1 MHRFK
6 HIFLYII
13 LLAAAAVQ
21 VSGQTRRETVRFEYD
36 LDFEMNFDNREF
48 YKSDFSESMTIFGA
62 ILTPSFGIGVNQGKG
77 LTHRLMAGIDIM
89 KDFGDSLAPKDLLRE
104 VTIYYNMEKTFRR
117 SEFTMYA
124 GIFPRKT
131 MEGRWGEAFFS
142 DSLTFYDNNLEG
154 LLLKLRRPKAYFE
167 LGADWMGMTGE
178 YRRERFMIFS
188 SGQGRVLPYTHLG
201 YSAYVYHYAGS
212 RKVRG
217 VVDNMLLN
225 PYLTIDLSR
234 LLGIQDFNITAGWIQ
249 ALQNDRKNI
258 GTYTFPG
265 GGELDIEVRNWDV
278 GVRNRLYIGHD
289 LMPLYNKLDAG
300 GFKYGNENLYLGDPF
315 YRVNDRGEHKV
326 GSYDRLEI
334 FYAPKVGNCV
344 SISIK
349 AVLHFNELKYSGFQQ
364 MVGVKFNIQ
373 EMINRKR

>member
-1 MHRFK
+1 
-6 HIFLYII
+6 
-13 LLAAAAVQ
+13 
-21 VSGQTRRETVRFEYD
+21 
-36 LDFEMNFDNREF
+36 
-48 YKSDFSESMTIFGA
+48 
-62 ILTPSFGIGVNQGKG
+62 
-77 LTHRLMAGIDIM
+77 MAGVDVM
-89 KDFGDSLAPKDLLRE
+89 KDFGDSLAAKDLLRE
-104 VTIYYNMEKTFRR
+104 VTLYYNMEKRFKRN
-117 SEFTMYA
+117 EFTMYA

-167 LGADWMGMTGE
+167 LGADWMGLTGE
-178 YRRERFMIFS
+178 YRRERFMIFT
-188 SGQGRVLPYTHLG
+188 SGQGRILPYTHLG

-217 VVDNMLLN
+217 VVDNILLN
-225 PYLTIDLSR
+225 PYLTVDLSR
-234 LLGIQDFNITAGWIQ
+234 PLGMQDFRITAGWIQ

-265 GGELDIEVRNWDV
+265 GGELDIQVRNWNV
-278 GVRNRLYIGHD
+278 GIRNRLYIGRD

-300 GFKYGNENLYLGDPF
+300 GFKYGNETLYLGDPF
-315 YRVNDRGEHKV
+315 YRVNDRGEQKV
-326 GSYDRLEI
+326 GSYDRLEF

-349 AVLHFNELKYSGFQQ
+349 AILHFNELTYSGFQQ

-373 EMINRKR
+373 DMINRKR

>member
-21 VSGQTRRETVRFEYD
+21 ASGQTRRETIRFEYD

-48 YKSDFSESMTIFGA
+48 YESNFSESMTIFGA
-62 ILTPSFGIGVNQGKG
+62 RLTPSFGIGVNQGKG
-77 LTHRLMAGIDIM
+77 LNHRLMAGIDIM

-104 VTIYYNMEKTFRR
+104 VTLYYNMEKTFRR

-225 PYLTIDLSR
+225 PYLTVDLSR
-234 LLGIQDFNITAGWIQ
+234 PLGMQDFNITAGWI
-249 ALQNDRKNI
+249 
-258 GTYTFPG
+258 
-265 GGELDIEVRNWDV
+265 
-278 GVRNRLYIGHD
+278 
-289 LMPLYNKLDAG
+289 
-300 GFKYGNENLYLGDPF
+300 
-315 YRVNDRGEHKV
+315 
-326 GSYDRLEI
+326 
-334 FYAPKVGNCV
+334 
-344 SISIK
+344 
-349 AVLHFNELKYSGFQQ
+349 
-364 MVGVKFNIQ
+364 
-373 EMINRKR
+373 

>member
-1 MHRFK
+1 MNRIK
-6 HIFLYII
+6 HIIIYTILFLA
-13 LLAAAAVQ
+13 LTFKASAAPGKERVNF
-21 VSGQTRRETVRFEYD
+21 VYD

-48 YKSDFSESMTIFGA
+48 YKSNFSESMTIFGA
-62 ILTPSFGIGVNQGKG
+62 RLTPLVGISVSHGNS
-77 LTHRLMAGIDIM
+77 LTHRLMAGVDVM
-89 KDFGDSLAPKDLLRE
+89 KDFGDSLAAKDLLRE
-104 VTIYYNMEKTFRR
+104 VTLYYNMEKRFKRN
-117 SEFTMYA
+117 EFTMYA

-167 LGADWMGMTGE
+167 LGADWMGLTGE
-178 YRRERFMIFS
+178 YRRERFLIFT

-217 VVDNMLLN
+217 VVDNILLN
-225 PYLTIDLSR
+225 PYLTVDLSR
-234 LLGIQDFNITAGWIQ
+234 PLGMQDFRITAGWIQ

-265 GGELDIEVRNWDV
+265 GGELDIQVRNWDV
-278 GVRNRLYIGHD
+278 GIRNRLYIGRD

-300 GFKYGNENLYLGDPF
+300 GFKYGNETLYLGDPF
-315 YRVNDRGEHKV
+315 YRVNDRGEQKV
-326 GSYDRLEI
+326 GSYDRLE
-334 FYAPKVGNCV
+334 F
-344 SISIK
+344 
-349 AVLHFNELKYSGFQQ
+349 F
-364 MVGVKFNIQ
+364 
-373 EMINRKR
+373 

>member
-167 LGADWMGMTGE
+167 LGADWMGITGE

>member
-1 MHRFK
+1 MNRIK
-6 HIFLYII
+6 HIII
-13 LLAAAAVQ
+13 YTILSLALALQASAAPGKERVN
-21 VSGQTRRETVRFEYD
+21 FIYD

-48 YKSDFSESMTIFGA
+48 YKSNFSESMTIFGA
-62 ILTPSFGIGVNQGKG
+62 RLTPSVGISVSQGNS
-77 LTHRLMAGIDIM
+77 LAHRLMAGVDVM
-89 KDFGDSLAPKDLLRE
+89 KDFGDSLAAKDLLRE
-104 VTIYYNMEKTFRR
+104 VTLYYNMEKRFKRN
-117 SEFTMYA
+117 EFTMYA

-167 LGADWMGMTGE
+167 LGADWMGLTGE
-178 YRRERFMIFS
+178 YRRERFMIFT
-188 SGQGRVLPYTHLG
+188 SGQGRILPYTHLG

-217 VVDNMLLN
+217 VVDNILLN
-225 PYLTIDLSR
+225 PYLTVDLSR
-234 LLGIQDFNITAGWIQ
+234 PLGMQDFRITAGWIQ

-265 GGELDIEVRNWDV
+265 GGELDIQVRNWDV
-278 GVRNRLYIGHD
+278 GICNRLYIGRD

-300 GFKYGNENLYLGDPF
+300 GFKYGNETLYLGDPF
-315 YRVNDRGEHKV
+315 YRVNDRGEQKV
-326 GSYDRLEI
+326 GCYDRLEF

-349 AVLHFNELKYSGFQQ
+349 AILHFNELKYSGFQQ

-373 EMINRKR
+373 EMINRRR